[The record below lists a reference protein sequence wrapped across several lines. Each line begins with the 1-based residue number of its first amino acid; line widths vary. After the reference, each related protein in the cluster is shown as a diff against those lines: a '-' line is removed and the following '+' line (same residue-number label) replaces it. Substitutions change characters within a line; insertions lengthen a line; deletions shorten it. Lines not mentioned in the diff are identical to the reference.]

1 MLFPIQ
7 NLLLNTDSPELETLI
22 GLAKTKLQTNICI
35 FMFFFFLFMK
45 RKMMLLTFR

>member
-7 NLLLNTDSPELETLI
+7 NLLLNTDSSELETLM

-35 FMFFFFLFMK
+35 FMFFFFFSIYETK
-45 RKMMLLTFR
+45 NAAANF

>member
-7 NLLLNTDSPELETLI
+7 NLLLNTDSPEHETFM

-35 FMFFFFLFMK
+35 FMFFFFLYMK
-45 RKMMLLTFR
+45 KKMMLLTFR

>member
-35 FMFFFFLFMK
+35 FMFLFFFYL
-45 RKMMLLTFR
+45 

>member
-7 NLLLNTDSPELETLI
+7 NLFLNTDSSELETLM

-35 FMFFFFLFMK
+35 FMFFFFSIYETKNAAANF
-45 RKMMLLTFR
+45 

>member
-7 NLLLNTDSPELETLI
+7 NLLMNTDSPELETLI

-35 FMFFFFLFMK
+35 FMFFFFFYLWKKNDAANF
-45 RKMMLLTFR
+45 

>member
-35 FMFFFFLFMK
+35 FMFFFFFYLWKKNDAANF
-45 RKMMLLTFR
+45 

>member
-7 NLLLNTDSPELETLI
+7 NLLLNTDSPELETLM

-35 FMFFFFLFMK
+35 FMFFFFSICEKKNDAANF
-45 RKMMLLTFR
+45 

>member
-7 NLLLNTDSPELETLI
+7 NLLLNTDSSELETLM

-35 FMFFFFLFMK
+35 FMFFFFFYLWKKNDAANF
-45 RKMMLLTFR
+45 

>member
-7 NLLLNTDSPELETLI
+7 NLLLNTDSPEHETFM

-35 FMFFFFLFMK
+35 FMFFFFSIYEKKNDAANF
-45 RKMMLLTFR
+45 